1 LLKIFFKK
9 GNAGF
14 LMETAVRTI
23 KRSRKERIKQL
34 VCDFRTAGRAFI
46 LLPGCRIQ
54 NSGAVLRSVK
64 RLFCEDVMAGDFSC
78 FERQA
83 EVVYVDS
90 DRFRFL
96 AANVG
101 QVRLSHD

>member
-1 LLKIFFKK
+1 
-9 GNAGF
+9 
-14 LMETAVRTI
+14 
-23 KRSRKERIKQL
+23 
-34 VCDFRTAGRAFI
+34 
-46 LLPGCRIQ
+46 
-54 NSGAVLRSVK
+54 
-64 RLFCEDVMAGDFSC
+64 MAGDFSC